1 MLYHRPLLLTW
12 FMPCPRAHINY
23 EILVLNGWQA
33 IQKVLHLSNLIVVLW
48 IFYDANITPNMYP
61 HGTTQAFQTPELLP
75 NCMMICVSFSL
86 RFCVKRL
93 LNSSMSAKVNI
104 GSYCKF
110 YVCYTNWRN
119 EVLLSG
125 TESNKSIDNSTPVFG
140 QMDSGDMLLLTW
152 WRMLKIFWLDWWKWS
167 NGVSARMLQTFTGLV
182 WRCGVLPSETVD
194 NGWTEN

>member
-1 MLYHRPLLLTW
+1 MTSRSKVFSPEWLEHCKVICWHHKIHCTKGKKNNTNW
-12 FMPCPRAHINY
+12 HQV
-23 EILVLNGWQA
+23 ILN
-33 IQKVLHLSNLIVVLW
+33 
-48 IFYDANITPNMYP
+48 FYDAEVTLNMYLY
-61 HGTTQAFQTPELLP
+61 GITQTIQIHKLLL

-152 WRMLKIFWLDWWKWS
+152 WSMLKIFWLDWWKWS
-167 NGVSARMLQTFTGLV
+167 NGMSARILQTFTGLV